1 MGKSYNREHCDSSV
15 PRWQLGDKRILDSR
29 SQPPRWRQFRVHEPS
44 EHHSD
49 GKAFPMEMRLV
60 HQDDRGHILMIAVM
74 WELGVEEP
82 VLGKLWQWLPE
93 QIGQEVSIPRTGAL
107 PIFS

>member
-1 MGKSYNREHCDSSV
+1 
-15 PRWQLGDKRILDSR
+15 
-29 SQPPRWRQFRVHEPS
+29 
-44 EHHSD
+44 
-49 GKAFPMEMRLV
+49 MEMRLV

-93 QIGQEVSIPRTGAL
+93 QIGQEVSIPRT
-107 PIFS
+107 